1 MEFKDVLAAL
11 EETKSKTVEA
21 GTNAANAVVKAAMD
35 DFAKTVDA
43 KIATVKGLPEG
54 FNPEQLQ
61 KDVAD
66 TVKGFEELQM
76 KMKKQ
81 TNYPT
86 QKKSFDQVFG
96 EAVLDNQDAI
106 LKMANGEKGAAK
118 RFDFNID
125 LKAVG
130 DMSTDNVTGSTVW
143 GAISRQGI
151 IEDPKRKV
159 HMREV
164 IRGGS
169 IGSGTDYY
177 FMKQNG
183 NGEGSIA
190 FTAEGDTKPQFD
202 EDLVESSVKIETL
215 AGWERVTRKAMMNI
229 PGFISFLQSRMIEKL
244 YKAEDA
250 GILYGTGTSPVIKGI
265 LTAGNF
271 TASTSTSTVLVE
283 KIIDDLALLED
294 TYERSANFILLRPVD
309 YFSFFKNVASGSGE
323 YNLPFNVQI
332 VGGQLYISGVPVRAT
347 TALTSG
353 DYIVGD
359 LAGANF
365 LTQEGMRV
373 EFFEQDGDNVRN
385 NKITIRIEE
394 TVALP
399 VYGSNYFIKGAI

>member
-1 MEFKDVLAAL
+1 MELKEILNAL
-11 EETKSKTVEA
+11 EETKGKFLSDAKNATDITVKEAIQSVEA
-21 GTNAANAVVKAAMD
+21 KIEAIKSLPADFDAVA
-35 DFAKTVDA
+35 
-43 KIATVKGLPEG
+43 
-54 FNPEQLQ
+54 LQ

-66 TVKGFEELQM
+66 TLKGFNELQA
-76 KMKKQ
+76 KMAKGGN
-81 TNYPT
+81 TPA
-86 QKKSFDQVFG
+86 QKKSFEQVFG
-96 EAVLDNQDAI
+96 DAIMENQDNI
-106 LKMANGEKGAAK
+106 LKMARGERGASK
-118 RFDFNID
+118 RFDFNLD

-130 DMSTDNVTGSTVW
+130 DVSTANVTGGTVW
-143 GAISRQGI
+143 GSIYRNGI

-159 HMREV
+159 HMRQV
-164 IRGGS
+164 LQGGS
-169 IGSGTDYY
+169 IGAGTDYY

-183 NGEGSIA
+183 NGEGSPA
-190 FTAEGDTKPQFD
+190 FVAEGATKPQFD

-250 GILYGTGTSPVIKGI
+250 GILYGNGTSPNIKGI

-271 TASTSTSTVLVE
+271 TASTSASTTLVE

-294 TYERSANFILLRPVD
+294 TYERSANFILLRPKD

-332 VGGQLYISGVPVRAT
+332 VGGQLYISGVPVRST
-347 TALTSG
+347 TALTQG

-365 LTQEGMRV
+365 LTQEGMRI
-373 EFFEQDGDNVRN
+373 EFFEQDGDNVKN
-385 NKITIRIEE
+385 NKVTIRIEE

-399 VYGSNYFIKGAI
+399 VYGSNYFIKGVI